1 VAAQRAAGRA
11 PGAARVPAGRP
22 WRGVRFSKRLKWLP
36 GPYYRPV
43 SLTRAPV
50 LLSYAAFVL
59 VGLGAGVGGILIPAQ
74 IADYGVDEATIGITF
89 FASSAGFVVAGA
101 TSGALLHRVGVRVAL
116 TIGAGAY
123 VTAAFAMAARPPFWG
138 LVAVQVL
145 AGYGTGILES
155 VLNVYLTGLPRATT
169 LLNRLHAFFGV
180 GALLGPLL
188 AAWLLQYL
196 PWTAVWLVLGAAA
209 VPLAVGFLLVYPRT
223 PPPAADPDRP
233 RRRGAVGEALRVPA
247 IVLASVF
254 LSVYVGLEIGVGTWG
269 FTFLVQ
275 EHGEPSLLAGY
286 TISGY
291 WLGLTVGRFVISPVA
306 TRAGLSAGAM
316 ATVCLAGVT
325 AGAALIWAAPVAA
338 VATAG
343 FVLLGFF
350 LAPLFP
356 TAMAVVPDLV
366 EPRLVPTAIGVMNG
380 VSVVG
385 GSGLPWLAGWL
396 AQHVGI
402 WTLMPF
408 ALILSLVQLAIWRLM
423 LARPGGADRRAT
435 APGPATEGAGR

>member
-1 VAAQRAAGRA
+1 VNLT
-11 PGAARVPAGRP
+11 
-22 WRGVRFSKRLKWLP
+22 RGP
-36 GPYYRPV
+36 GP
-43 SLTRAPV
+43 APV

-89 FASSAGFVVAGA
+89 FTSSAGFMVAGA
-101 TSGALLHRVGVRVAL
+101 TAGALLHRVSIRVAL
-116 TIGAGAY
+116 AIGGATY
-123 VTAAFAMAARPPFWG
+123 IVAAFAMAARPPFAV
-138 LVAVQVL
+138 LVAVQLL

-155 VLNVYLTGLPRATT
+155 ILNVYLTQLPRPAT

-188 AAWLLQYL
+188 AAGLLQYL
-196 PWTAVWLVLGAAA
+196 PWTAVWLVLGAVA
-209 VPLAVGFLLVYPRT
+209 VPLTAGFLIVYPRT
-223 PPPAADPDRP
+223 TPPAAHPDTPRP
-233 RRRGAVGEALRVPA
+233 SGALGEALRRPV

-254 LSVYVGLEIGVGTWG
+254 LSVYVGLEIGVGNWG

-275 EHGEPSLLAGY
+275 EHGEPSLVAGY

-291 WLGLTVGRFVISPVA
+291 WLGLTLGRFLISPAA
-306 TRAGLSAGAM
+306 TRAGMSPATM
-316 ATVCLAGVT
+316 ATACLAGVT
-325 AGAALIWAAPVAA
+325 AGAALIWAAPIAA

-366 EPRLVPTAIGVMNG
+366 EPRLVATAIGVMNG

-385 GSGLPWLAGWL
+385 GAGLPWLAGWL

-408 ALILSLVQLAIWRLM
+408 ALTLSVLQLVVWRLM
-423 LARPGGADRRAT
+423 VARGGRPAALEVTGPRA
-435 APGPATEGAGR
+435 

>member
-1 VAAQRAAGRA
+1 
-11 PGAARVPAGRP
+11 
-22 WRGVRFSKRLKWLP
+22 
-36 GPYYRPV
+36 
-43 SLTRAPV
+43 

-59 VGLGAGVGGILIPAQ
+59 VGLGAGVGGVLLPAQ
-74 IADYGVDEATIGITF
+74 IADYGVDEATVGITF
-89 FASSAGFVVAGA
+89 FTSGAGFVVAGA
-101 TSGALLHRVGVRVAL
+101 TAGALLHRVGVRVAL
-116 TIGAGAY
+116 TLGAAAY
-123 VTAAFAMAARPPFWG
+123 IAAALAMAARPPFWA
-138 LVAVQVL
+138 LVAVQLL
-145 AGYGTGILES
+145 AGYGAGVLES
-155 VLNVYLTGLPRATT
+155 ILNVYLTGLPRATT

-188 AAWLLQYL
+188 AAWLLQFL
-196 PWTAVWLVLGAAA
+196 PWTAVWLVIGAAA
-209 VPLAVGFLLVYPRT
+209 VPLAVGFFVVYPRT
-223 PPPAADPDRP
+223 PPPAADADEPRP
-233 RRRGAVGEALRVPA
+233 RGALAEALRVPA
-247 IVLASVF
+247 IVLGSVF

-275 EHGEPSLLAGY
+275 EHGEPSLVAGY

-291 WLGLTVGRFVISPVA
+291 WLGLTLGRFLISPAA
-306 TRAGLSAGAM
+306 TRAGVSAGTM
-316 ATVCLAGVT
+316 ATACLAGVT
-325 AGAALIWAAPVAA
+325 AGAALIWAAPLAA

-380 VSVVG
+380 VSIVG
-385 GSGLPWLAGWL
+385 GAGLPWLAGWL

-408 ALILSLVQLAIWRLM
+408 ALILSVVQLAIWRLM
-423 LARPGGADRRAT
+423 LSRGAARAAVTGT
-435 APGPATEGAGR
+435 V

>member
-1 VAAQRAAGRA
+1 M
-11 PGAARVPAGRP
+11 
-22 WRGVRFSKRLKWLP
+22 
-36 GPYYRPV
+36 
-43 SLTRAPV
+43 SLTRRPDRAPV

-89 FASSAGFVVAGA
+89 FTSSAGFLVAGA
-101 TSGALLHRVGVRVAL
+101 TSGALLHRVSVRVAL
-116 TIGAGAY
+116 TIGALAY
-123 VTAAFAMAARPPFWG
+123 IFAAFAMAARPPFWA
-138 LVAVQVL
+138 LVAVQLL

-155 VLNVYLTGLPRATT
+155 VLNVYLAGLPRATT

-196 PWTAVWLVLGAAA
+196 PWTAVWLVLGAVA
-209 VPLAVGFLLVYPRT
+209 VPLAAGFLLAYPRT
-223 PPPAADPDRP
+223 GPPAEESAAPPPRF
-233 RRRGAVGEALRVPA
+233 GEALRRPA
-247 IVLASVF
+247 ILLASIF
-254 LSVYVGLEIGVGTWG
+254 LTVYVGLEIGVGNWG
-269 FTFLVQ
+269 FTYLVQ
-275 EHGEPSLLAGY
+275 EHGEPSLVAGY

-291 WLGLTVGRFVISPVA
+291 WLGLTLGRFLISPAA
-306 TRAGLSAGAM
+306 TRAGMSAAAM
-316 ATVCLAGVT
+316 ATACLAGVT
-325 AGAALIWAAPVAA
+325 GGAALIWASPAAA

-356 TAMAVVPDLV
+356 TAIAVVPDVV
-366 EPRLVPTAIGVMNG
+366 EPRLVATAMGVMNG

-385 GSGLPWLAGWL
+385 GAGLPWLAGWL

-408 ALILSLVQLAIWRLM
+408 ALVLSVVQLVVWRLM
-423 LARPGGADRRAT
+423 LVAGARRNAEAVTGLRA
-435 APGPATEGAGR
+435 

>member
-1 VAAQRAAGRA
+1 
-11 PGAARVPAGRP
+11 
-22 WRGVRFSKRLKWLP
+22 
-36 GPYYRPV
+36 V
-43 SLTRAPV
+43 SPTRAPV

-59 VGLGAGVGGILIPAQ
+59 VGLGAGVAGILLPAQ
-74 IADYGVDEATIGITF
+74 IADYGVDEATIGVTF
-89 FASSAGFVVAGA
+89 FTSSAGFLIAGA
-101 TSGALLHRVGVRVAL
+101 TSGALLHRVSVRAALALGGAVYVA
-116 TIGAGAY
+116 G
-123 VTAAFAMAARPPFWG
+123 AFAMAARPPFWA

-155 VLNVYLTGLPRATT
+155 ILNVFVAGLPRATT

-196 PWTAVWLVLGAAA
+196 PWTSVWLVLGAAA
-209 VPLAVGFLLVYPRT
+209 VPLTVGFAVFHPRT
-223 PPPAADPDRP
+223 TPPAERS
-233 RRRGAVGEALRVPA
+233 VSHFGEALRRPA
-247 IVLASVF
+247 IVLASLF
-254 LSVYVGLEIGVGTWG
+254 LTVYVGLEIGVGNWG
-269 FTFLVQ
+269 FSYLVQ
-275 EHGEPSLLAGY
+275 EHGEPSLVAGY

-291 WLGLTVGRFVISPVA
+291 WLGLTLGRFLISPA
-306 TRAGLSAGAM
+306 AARAGMSAGAM
-316 ATVCLAGVT
+316 ATACLAGVT
-325 AGAALIWAAPVAA
+325 AGAALIWAAPLAG

-356 TAMAVVPDLV
+356 TAIAVVPDVV
-366 EPRLVPTAIGVMNG
+366 EARLVPTAIGVMNG

-385 GSGLPWLAGWL
+385 GAGLPWLAGWL

-408 ALILSLVQLAIWRLM
+408 ALALSLVQLAVWRLM
-423 LARPGGADRRAT
+423 LSRSARAARPEVA
-435 APGPATEGAGR
+435 AGTV

>member
-1 VAAQRAAGRA
+1 VS
-11 PGAARVPAGRP
+11 PT
-22 WRGVRFSKRLKWLP
+22 RG
-36 GPYYRPV
+36 
-43 SLTRAPV
+43 PV

-74 IADYGVDEATIGITF
+74 IADYGIDEATIGITF
-89 FASSAGFVVAGA
+89 FTSSAGFLFAGTTA
-101 TSGALLHRVGVRVAL
+101 GALLHRVSVRVAL
-116 TIGAGAY
+116 ALGAAAYIGA
-123 VTAAFAMAARPPFWG
+123 AFVMAGRPPFWA
-138 LVAVQVL
+138 LVAVQLL

-155 VLNVYLTGLPRATT
+155 ILNVYVAGLARSTT

-188 AAWLLQYL
+188 AAWLLQFV
-196 PWTAVWLVLGAAA
+196 PWTAVWLVLGVAA
-209 VPLAVGFLLVYPRT
+209 VPLAVGFLLWYPRT
-223 PPPAADPDRP
+223 APPAAQPDEPKP
-233 RRRGAVGEALRVPA
+233 RGSLGEALRRPA
-247 IVLASVF
+247 VVLASVF

-275 EHGEPSLLAGY
+275 EHGEASLLAGY

-291 WLGLTVGRFVISPVA
+291 WLGLTAGRFLISPAAARV
-306 TRAGLSAGAM
+306 GLTPAAM
-316 ATVCLAGVT
+316 ATGCLAGCT
-325 AGAALIWAAPVAA
+325 AAAALIWVAPVAG

-366 EPRLVPTAIGVMNG
+366 EARLVPTTIGVMNG

-402 WTLMPF
+402 WTLMPL
-408 ALILSLVQLAIWRLM
+408 AVTLSVLQLVVWRLM
-423 LARPGGADRRAT
+423 TARARRSPVEAVTVRRA
-435 APGPATEGAGR
+435 